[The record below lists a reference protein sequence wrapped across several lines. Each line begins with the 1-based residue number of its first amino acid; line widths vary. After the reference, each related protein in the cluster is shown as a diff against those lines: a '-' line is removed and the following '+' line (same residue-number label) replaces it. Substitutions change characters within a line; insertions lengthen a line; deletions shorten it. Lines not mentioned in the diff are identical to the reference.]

1 MVVLTARY
9 IMVQSSMY
17 FWNTE
22 FLDGFQLT
30 TLLLFE
36 MMFAQGM
43 LGHRLITMAD
53 EEETRKLWEMFQEEI
68 FAPMH

>member
-1 MVVLTARY
+1 
-9 IMVQSSMY
+9 MY